1 MIKCPWLKVSKQ
13 CPQRIQLSEYKAF
26 DEPVQNCLWL
36 QTIDHSGKTAS
47 RHPNARIL
55 IFFFSGVNAV
65 WAVRRSVLGWQ
76 RVTSHWLPELSVA
89 RYCGWWQWSSHG
101 RVDKHSEETER
112 ERTQA
117 LSGMGPQGGVMLYTF
132 TGRSQGEKVHM
143 PTLLGSVFHSLS
155 QMNCCLLW

>member
-1 MIKCPWLKVSKQ
+1 MPLTQSFKSMSTTHSAFRVQGVWWASPE
-13 CPQRIQLSEYKAF
+13 LSVAADNWSFRKR
-26 DEPVQNCLWL
+26 Q
-36 QTIDHSGKTAS
+36 S
-47 RHPNARIL
+47 RHPYAL
-55 IFFFSGVNAV
+55 IYLVNGVNAV

-117 LSGMGPQGGVMLYTF
+117 LSGTGPQGGVMLYTF

-155 QMNCCLLW
+155 QTNCCLLW